1 MSLSMSKVS
10 VPAFVR
16 GLSILST
23 LLKKGEEHAAQ
34 AGVNPDTL
42 LGARLADDM
51 LPLSAQVQ
59 RASDTSKFAVQRLSG
74 GDAPKFAD
82 DETTFAQLQER
93 IANTIAYLQS
103 VDAALLDASGDKE
116 VTVKWGETGTS
127 FSGEAY
133 LLSFALPNFYFHI
146 VTAYDILRNKG
157 VSIGKLDYLGAFGV
171 PTSA

>member
-34 AGVNPDTL
+34 AGVKPDTL

-116 VTVKWGETGTS
+116 VTVKWGSTGTS
-127 FSGEAY
+127 FAGEDY

-146 VTAYDILRNKG
+146 VTAYDILRNQG
-157 VSIGKLDYLGAFGV
+157 VTVGKLDYLGAFGAA
-171 PTSA
+171 TSA